1 RIDYVGEITEDEKA
15 EFLGNAAGLLFPID
29 WPEPFG
35 LVAIEAMAC
44 GTPVIAWNQGALPE
58 IVDDGI
64 TGFVVDSVDA
74 AVASMP
80 ALLDLDRRQVRAVFE
95 KRFSATRMA
104 SDYLAAYMRLT
115 GMPEAK
121 AS

>member
-1 RIDYVGEITEDEKA
+1 EITEDEKA
-15 EFLGNAAGLLFPID
+15 AFLGNAAGMLFPID

-44 GTPVIAWNQGALPE
+44 GTPVIAWNSGALPE
-58 IVDDGI
+58 IVDDGV
-64 TGFVVDSVDA
+64 TGFVVDSVDD

-95 KRFSATRMA
+95 KRFSAARMA
-104 SDYLAAYMRLT
+104 REY
-115 GMPEAK
+115 
-121 AS
+121 